1 MQRIKLKEGL
11 MRIFQLLTLLAGS
24 GLVSCAYLQKITGGK
39 EETQISGPGSED
51 IISQDIDSDNKGSD
65 SGAIEGL
72 RTVYFALD
80 SSVLTEESKEILQA
94 NANWLNSNSQVARLE
109 LEGHCDPLGS
119 EAYNIG
125 LGRRRAESVK
135 NHLTG
140 VLGVNEERISVIS
153 YGEEKPLSEVD
164 NSLNRRVNFV
174 PIY

>member
-1 MQRIKLKEGL
+1 
-11 MRIFQLLTLLAGS
+11 MRIFKFSLLSIAAA
-24 GLVSCAYLQKITGGK
+24 GLVSCAYLQKITGAK

-80 SSVLTEESKEILQA
+80 SSVLTEEAKDILQA
-94 NANWLNSNSQVARLE
+94 NADWLNSNSQVARLE

-125 LGRRRAESVK
+125 LGRRRADSVK
-135 NHLTG
+135 SHLIN
-140 VLGVNEERISVIS
+140 VLGVSGEKISLIS
-153 YGEEKPLSEVD
+153 YGEEKPISEID